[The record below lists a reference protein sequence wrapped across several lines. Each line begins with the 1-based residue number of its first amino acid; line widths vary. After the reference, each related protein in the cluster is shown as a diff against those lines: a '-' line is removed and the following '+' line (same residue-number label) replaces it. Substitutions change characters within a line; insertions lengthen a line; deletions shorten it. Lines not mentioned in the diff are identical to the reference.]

1 MDFGREDRQD
11 VMVVGSSMVDLLS
24 YLNRFPAPGETIFGR
39 SFSMGFGGKG
49 ANQAVMAALLGARVS
64 MVNCLATDVFGDLT
78 VENFESFGIDVS
90 CVDQI
95 EGTYSGVAAIWVE
108 PDGQNRIVLGA
119 GANEALSPE
128 RVDRAFDS
136 LPEPKVVL
144 CQFEVPQPAIVRA
157 FEKGREV
164 GATNILNPGP
174 GAPLDP
180 RLPELTDW
188 LVPNETEFAI
198 IADLS
203 EETTDTVKLS
213 PIVERLA
220 EETETNVVV
229 TLGER
234 GALLYVRGDE
244 AGARHVPAPSV
255 EAVDTTGAGDAFAGA
270 FAYAVS
276 RGADPV
282 KAVEF
287 SCAVAG
293 ESVTRPGTQVS
304 YPRGEALDVYRRM
317 LSAGEESKSAV
328 EA

>member
-1 MDFGREDRQD
+1 MAGSGARAGQD

-24 YLNRFPAPGETIFGR
+24 YLERFPAPGETIFGR

-49 ANQAVMAALLGARVS
+49 ANQAVMAALLGAKVS

-78 VENFESFGIDVS
+78 VENFEGFGIDVR
-90 CVDQI
+90 CVDRI

-119 GANEALSPE
+119 GANEALTPE
-128 RVDRAFDS
+128 RVDRAFEE

-144 CQFEVPQPAIVRA
+144 CQFEVPQPAIVRT
-157 FEKGREV
+157 FERGREV

-188 LVPNETEFAI
+188 LLPNETEFAI
-198 IADLS
+198 IAGLS
-203 EETTDTVKLS
+203 EETADPAELS
-213 PIVERLA
+213 PIVARMA
-220 EETETNVVV
+220 EEIGTKIVV

-234 GALLYVRGDE
+234 GALLCIPGSGEGVR
-244 AGARHVPAPSV
+244 HIPAPEV
-255 EAVDTTGAGDAFAGA
+255 EAADTTGAGDAFAGA
-270 FAYAVS
+270 FSYAVS
-276 RGADPV
+276 REAEPIR
-282 KAVEF
+282 AVEF
-287 SCAVAG
+287 ACAVAA

-304 YPRGEALDVYRRM
+304 YPRGEALEGYRDLLVEDGSR
-317 LSAGEESKSAV
+317 SAV
-328 EA
+328 GA